1 METAMLALRVVKFSA
16 EDEDQTVACSG
27 DQPATTFIANEFWCS
42 MSVTN
47 GKQLAPSDLDSV
59 ASFQPWPM
67 NENPADR

>member
-1 METAMLALRVVKFSA
+1 MLALRVVKFSA

-47 GKQLAPSDLDSV
+47 GKQLAPSDLDS
-59 ASFQPWPM
+59 
-67 NENPADR
+67 